1 MDSLVFLKY
10 RIISSINGSFTF
22 LKKTNLN
29 SLFLPLFLIS
39 LAGTLTQCW
48 SSPQRRLFRDH
59 RGKGLTHCVVSCGF
73 PEKPF
78 SRLREV
84 SAS

>member
-1 MDSLVFLKY
+1 MDYLVFLKY
-10 RIISSINGSFTF
+10 RIISSINGSFT
-22 LKKTNLN
+22 LKKNLN

-48 SSPQRRLFRDH
+48 RSPQRRLFRDH
-59 RGKGLTHCVVSCGF
+59 RGEGLTHCVVSCGF

-84 SAS
+84 LAS